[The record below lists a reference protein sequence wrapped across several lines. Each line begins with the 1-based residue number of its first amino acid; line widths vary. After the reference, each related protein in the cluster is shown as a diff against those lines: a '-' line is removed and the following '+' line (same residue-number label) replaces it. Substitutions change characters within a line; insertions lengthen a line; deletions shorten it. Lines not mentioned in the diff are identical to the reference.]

1 MTAGMG
7 RLPEGLGGK
16 RTLLLHLRRARE
28 RAREVAVA
36 EAVALLRDL
45 GAEPAAGG
53 PLSDQRGV
61 VWATVPAEHLPAAVP
76 RLERLGYAEAVDLLV
91 TEDELRA
98 GGAGGGRSLQ
108 WRGRPHRLVPLYRED
123 PERLR
128 ERAPDRREFRL
139 ETGDRRVR
147 TVRGY
152 RGGRG
157 PTAHR
162 ALPVPDARL
171 LVNLVAASA
180 PGVLL
185 DPFAGAGGVV
195 IEAVASGWL
204 VVSADLDPT
213 LRWGLAG
220 AGARH
225 LVADARRLPLAG
237 GCVDAVASEPPY
249 DPGQGD
255 LVAEAVPELGRVLRP
270 GGRAALLCAAWQ
282 AAGLQRAAAAT
293 GLAPELRAPIDR
305 KGLAVELLLWRR
317 P

>member
-1 MTAGMG
+1 
-7 RLPEGLGGK
+7 
-16 RTLLLHLRRARE
+16 
-28 RAREVAVA
+28 VA

-61 VWATVPAEHLPAAVP
+61 VWVTLPAGHLLAATP
-76 RLERLGYAEAVDLLV
+76 RLQRLGYAEAVDLLV

-98 GGAGGGRSLQ
+98 GGASGGRRLR
-108 WRGRPHRLVPLYRED
+108 WRGRPHRLLPLYRED
-123 PERLR
+123 RDLAR

-139 ETGDRRVR
+139 ETPDRRER
-147 TVRGY
+147 TFRGY

-162 ALPVPDARL
+162 ALPVSDARL
-171 LVNLVAASA
+171 LVNLVAAPA
-180 PGVLL
+180 VGVLL

-213 LRWGLAG
+213 LRHGLAG

-237 GCVDAVASEPPY
+237 GCVDAVATEPPY
-249 DPGQGD
+249 DPGQGE

-270 GGRAALLCAAWQ
+270 GGRAALLCAEWQ